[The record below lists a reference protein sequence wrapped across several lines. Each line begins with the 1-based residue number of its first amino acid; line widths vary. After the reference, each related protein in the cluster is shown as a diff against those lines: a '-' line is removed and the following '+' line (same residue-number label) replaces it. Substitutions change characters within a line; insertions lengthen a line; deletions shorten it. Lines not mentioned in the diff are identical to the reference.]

1 MINDMLY
8 FFLSKGEKMEQYS
21 QMIKYC
27 RYESRLGACP
37 LLKQPDSYIAD
48 TVDLTRD
55 DEARDYWLAC
65 FEDSLPKVQCASLI
79 SN

>member
-1 MINDMLY
+1 M
-8 FFLSKGEKMEQYS
+8 ST
-21 QMIKYC
+21 YC
-27 RYESRLGACP
+27 RYENRLGACP

-65 FEDSLPKVQCASLI
+65 FEDSLPKVQFASSI
-79 SN
+79 FYEGWSVE

>member
-1 MINDMLY
+1 MMNDVHY
-8 FFLSKGEKMEQYS
+8 FFPSKQEEMKTYS
-21 QMIKYC
+21 ILIKYC

-37 LLKQPDSYIAD
+37 LLKQPDSYVAD

>member
-1 MINDMLY
+1 M
-8 FFLSKGEKMEQYS
+8 
-21 QMIKYC
+21 KYC

-65 FEDSLPKVQCASLI
+65 FEDSLPKVQFDVLMPSKE
-79 SN
+79 